1 MSYCRWSSDDYQCD
15 LYVYESSDGFVIHV
29 ASNRPVYDE
38 PLPPPA
44 PAPNVDFDAWYARQQ
59 KVSEMVERA
68 RREPIGLPH
77 DDETF
82 VLDEPGEAADRMV
95 ALRAVGYRFP
105 ARVIDELREEQAELD
120 VAAEPV

>member
-77 DDETF
+77 DGETF
-82 VLDEPGEAADRMV
+82 VLDEPGEAADKLV
-95 ALRAVGYRFP
+95 EIKTAGYRFP
-105 ARVIDELREEQAELD
+105 DRVIDYLREDQAELD
-120 VAAEPV
+120 AAGVR